1 MTGAADPIDA
11 ALARGDVAGAVA
23 LARAALA
30 AGDQDPF
37 VRNLVAWQL
46 ANHGDAV
53 GAEQLVR
60 AGLGAPPHDPG
71 LLSTLGL
78 ALRRQMRFS
87 EALQAFDAAIAVAPD
102 YAVAWLERGFALH
115 QGNSLR
121 LADASY
127 RRAAALDPG
136 KAAAF
141 AGIAAIAA
149 AQGEAAIARDFAF
162 HALTID
168 ATDAVAHCALA
179 RIDIATGDA
188 AAAATRLRQLLVA
201 SGLSADNRSTAESL
215 LGDALARLDQPG
227 AAVAAYRAAKA
238 DMATRFSQLLG
249 AEPLHHVAQRLTAQ
263 FAVETRQ
270 WPPTPPENPRGH
282 AFLLGFPRSGTT
294 LVETVL
300 ASVAGVETLE
310 ELPTLAA
317 AEAAF
322 LRTASGLAALAT
334 AEPETLAALRAAY
347 WQRVAEFGVSNAARL
362 FIDMDPMKTLH
373 LPLIGRLFGT
383 APIIVMRRD
392 PRDVVLSCFRQNF
405 AASPMALEFTTL
417 ERSAGFYAAMM
428 QLQVASLARLPNPVH
443 ILHYEAVVADFDGA
457 TQRLCDFLGLPWS
470 EALRDFSNTARRR
483 DVSTA
488 SVGQVRRGLYDG
500 AGQWRRFAAEMA
512 PVLPIL
518 QPWVKAFGY
527 R

>member
-1 MTGAADPIDA
+1 MSGTADPIDT

-30 AGDQDPF
+30 AGNQDPF
-37 VRNLVAWQL
+37 VRNLVAWQM
-46 ANHGDAV
+46 ANAGDAV

-78 ALRRQMRFS
+78 ALRRQLRFS
-87 EALQAFDAAIAVAPD
+87 EALRAFDAAIAVAPD

-127 RRAAALDPG
+127 RRAAALDPRQ
-136 KAAAF
+136 AAAF
-141 AGIAAIAA
+141 AGVAAIAA
-149 AQGEAAIARDFAF
+149 AQGEATTARHFAEQ
-162 HALTID
+162 ALSID
-168 ATDAVAHCALA
+168 ASDAVAHCALA
-179 RIDIATGDA
+179 RIDIAAGDA
-188 AAAATRLRQLLVA
+188 AAAAARLQSLLA
-201 SGLSADNRSTAESL
+201 TPDLGADNRSTAASL
-215 LGDALARLDQPG
+215 LGDALARLDRPA
-227 AAVAAYRAAKA
+227 AAVAAYGAAKA
-238 DMATRFSQLLG
+238 DMATRFPQLPG
-249 AEPLHHVAQRLTAQ
+249 AEPLHAVAQRLTGQMATD
-263 FAVETRQ
+263 TRR
-270 WPPTPPENPRGH
+270 WPLAPPENPRGQ

-322 LRTASGLAALAT
+322 LRSTMGLAALST
-334 AEPETLAALRAAY
+334 AEPATLADLRAAY
-347 WQRVAEFGVSNAARL
+347 WQRVADFGVNNAARL
-362 FIDMDPMKTLH
+362 FIDMDPLKTLH
-373 LPLIGRLFGT
+373 LPVIGQLFGT

-405 AASPMALEFTTL
+405 AASPMALEFITL
-417 ERSAGFYAAMM
+417 ERAAHFYDAMM

-443 ILHYEAVVADFDGA
+443 ILHYEALVADFDGA
-457 TQRLCDFLGLPWS
+457 TQRLCEFLGLPWS
-470 EALRDFSNTARRR
+470 ARLRDFSETARRR

-488 SVGQVRRGLYDG
+488 SVGQVRRGLYNG
-500 AGQWRRFAAEMA
+500 GGQWRRFAAELA

-518 QPWVKAFGY
+518 QPWVDAFGY

>member
-1 MTGAADPIDA
+1 MSGAVDPIDA
-11 ALARGDVAGAVA
+11 ALARGDVVGAVA
-23 LARAALA
+23 LARSALA

-37 VRNLVAWQL
+37 VRNLVAWQM
-46 ANHGDAV
+46 ANAGDAV

-60 AGLGAPPHDPG
+60 GGLGAPPHDPG

-78 ALRRQMRFS
+78 ALRRQLRFS
-87 EALQAFDAAIAVAPD
+87 EALQAFDAAIGVAPD

-127 RRAAALDPG
+127 RRAAALDPRQ
-136 KAAAF
+136 AAAF
-141 AGIAAIAA
+141 AGVAAIAA
-149 AQGEAAIARDFAF
+149 AQGETEIARDFAE

-168 ATDAVAHCALA
+168 ANDAVAHCALA
-179 RIDIATGDA
+179 RIDIAAGDA
-188 AAAATRLRQLLVA
+188 AAAATRLERLLA
-201 SGLSADNRSTAESL
+201 TPDLSADNRSAAASL
-215 LGDALARLDQPG
+215 LGDALTRLDKP
-227 AAVAAYRAAKA
+227 AVAVESYLIAKA
-238 DMATRFSQLLG
+238 DMATRFPQLPG
-249 AEPLHHVAQRLTAQ
+249 AEPLHTVARRLTGQMA
-263 FAVETRQ
+263 AGTRQ
-270 WPPTPPENPRGH
+270 WPLASPENPRGH

-300 ASVAGVETLE
+300 ASVPGVETLE

-322 LRTASGLAALAT
+322 LREPLGLAALAT
-334 AEPETLAALRAAY
+334 AEPATLAGLREAY
-347 WQRVAEFGVSNAARL
+347 WQRVADFGVNNGARL
-362 FIDMDPMKTLH
+362 FIDMDPLKTLH

-383 APIIVMRRD
+383 APVIVMRRD

-405 AASPMALEFTTL
+405 AASPMAIEFTTL
-417 ERSAGFYAAMM
+417 ERSAHFYDAMM
-428 QLQVASLARLPNPVH
+428 QLQIASLAWLPNPVY
-443 ILHYEAVVADFDGA
+443 ILRYEALVADFDGA
-457 TQRLCDFLGLPWS
+457 TQRLCEFLGLPWS
-470 EALRDFSNTARRR
+470 ATLRDFSDTARRR

-500 AGQWRRFAAEMA
+500 GGQWRRFSAEMA

-518 QPWVKAFGY
+518 QPWVEAFGY
-527 R
+527 N